1 MPVRDWTVG
10 VDIADIVDV
19 REGDADNNETM
30 AMIVVPTGVHSG
42 SEVMTLA
49 TLTFEAVASGGNLNL
64 GLYLSPGKFLV
75 SSDNGKIIL
84 LSFSTPSAAPSA
96 STLYTDVGE
105 APITAMAHAIGRNEI
120 VFSVGNK
127 VYTMPSAGGA
137 ATERAD
143 TEAISS
149 AGSELFDI
157 DYSSQG
163 WVLIIEN
170 ADGTKTTAIASEDWS
185 SILTANL
192 ADALAASSP
201 LQVNY
206 TEETTTWIVARQ
218 DGEVVT
224 TTDLDDWRPSGIAL
238 WAAVGEDGNVSYSSD
253 GTSWTTYQ
261 AFAGTQ
267 IDENAIA
274 YGLDNNGDGMWM
286 TPRWGT
292 LAQPATSIDVG
303 KISDITAGQGA
314 WATSDTQMDAGMD
327 IAYGNG
333 VWVGIGASA
342 AVRST
347 DGGAT
352 WTEVGNFNAVAG
364 AMNNSSVASD
374 GTGNWVIVTH
384 SGTQYTVWKS
394 TDNGSTWTQ
403 SKAWAWTAAV
413 NWYVKEISYGNG
425 VWVMTTWDKQV
436 QTCTDA
442 GLATNAWTTVTT
454 LPVSDSERP
463 IDVQY
468 AGSSKWMIV
477 GGDRMCYFSSDNGAS
492 WSAKTDVATGASYSG
507 VSATNVAYYDG
518 AWIAVLNTATQN
530 NIFRSTDD
538 GTTWTAV
545 ANTGKNLSGIAYS
558 SVLPNS

>member
-42 SEVMTLA
+42 AEVMTLA

-75 SSDNGKIIL
+75 SSDNGRIIL
-84 LSFSTPSAAPSA
+84 LSFSTPSAVPSA
-96 STLYTDVGE
+96 STLYTDGAD
-105 APITAMAHAIGRNEI
+105 APITSMAHAIGRNEI
-120 VFSVGNK
+120 VFSAGNK
-127 VYTMPSAGGA
+127 IYTMPSEGGA

-143 TEAISS
+143 TEVISS
-149 AGSELFDI
+149 AGSELFDV

-170 ADGTKTTAIASEDWS
+170 ADGTKTTAVATEDWS
-185 SILTANL
+185 SILTDNL
-192 ADALAASSP
+192 PDALSASTP

-206 TEETTTWIVARQ
+206 TEETATWIVARE

-238 WAAVGEDGNVSYSSD
+238 WAAVGDDGNVSYSSD

-261 AFAGTQ
+261 AYAGTTV
-267 IDENAIA
+267 DEQAIG
-274 YGLDNNGDGMWM
+274 YGLDNNGDGIWI
-286 TPRWGT
+286 TPRWWDSANDLGT
-292 LAQPATSIDVG
+292 T
-303 KISDITAGQGA
+303 SDITSGQGG
-314 WATSDTQMDAGMD
+314 WTTINTQMTSGIDV
-327 IAYGNG
+327 AYGNG
-333 VWVGIGASA
+333 VWLAIGKAA

-347 DGGAT
+347 DGGTT
-352 WTEVGNFNAVAG
+352 WTEVGNFDVGGG
-364 AMNNSSVASD
+364 ALNNSSVASD
-374 GTGNWVIVTH
+374 GVGNWVIVTH
-384 SGTQYTVWKS
+384 DGNQYRVWKS
-394 TDNGSTWTQ
+394 TDDAATWTA
-403 SKAWAWTAAV
+403 SKQWAWTAAV
-413 NWYVKEISYGNG
+413 QWYVKEISYGNG
-425 VWVMTTWDKQV
+425 VWIMTTWDKQV

-442 GLATNAWTTVTT
+442 GLATNAWTAVTT
-454 LPVSDSERP
+454 LPVSNTERP
-463 IDVQY
+463 IDIQY

-477 GGDRMCYFSSDNGAS
+477 GGERMCYFSTDNGAS
-492 WSAKTDVATGASYSG
+492 WSAKTVVASGASYSG
-507 VSATNVAYYDG
+507 ISATNVAYYDG

-545 ANTGKNLSGIAYS
+545 ANTGKNLTGIAYS

>member
-10 VDIADIVDV
+10 VEIADIVDV
-19 REGDADNNETM
+19 REGDADSNDTM
-30 AMIVVPTGVHSG
+30 AMIVVPTGVHYG
-42 SEVMTLA
+42 TDVMTLA

-75 SSDNGKIIL
+75 SSDNGKL
-84 LSFSTPSAAPSA
+84 LLLNFSTPSSAPSV

-105 APITAMAHAIGRNEI
+105 APITAMAHAIGRDEI
-120 VFSVGNK
+120 VFSAGNK

-143 TEAISS
+143 TETITS

-170 ADGTKTTAIASEDWS
+170 ADATKTTAVATEDWS
-185 SILTANL
+185 SILTDNL
-192 ADALAASSP
+192 PDALSASTP

-261 AFAGTQ
+261 AYAGTTV
-267 IDENAIA
+267 DEQAIA
-274 YGLDNNGDGMWM
+274 YGLNNSGDGIWM
-286 TPRWGT
+286 TPRWWDSANDIGT
-292 LAQPATSIDVG
+292 
-303 KISDITAGQGA
+303 ISDITSGQGG
-314 WATSDTQMDAGMD
+314 WTTINTQMTSGID

-333 VWVGIGASA
+333 VWVAIGKAA

-352 WTEVGNFNAVAG
+352 WTEVGNFDVSGG
-364 AMNNSSVASD
+364 ALNNSSVASD
-374 GTGNWVIVTH
+374 GAGNWVIVTH
-384 SGTQYTVWKS
+384 DGNQYRVWKS
-394 TDNGSTWTQ
+394 TDDAATWTA
-403 SKAWAWTAAV
+403 SKQWAWTAAV
-413 NWYVKEISYGNG
+413 KWYVKEISYGNG
-425 VWVMTTWDKQV
+425 VWIMTTWDKQV

-454 LPVSDSERP
+454 LPVSNSERP
-463 IDVQY
+463 IDIQY

-477 GGDRMCYFSSDNGAS
+477 GGERMCYFSTDNGAS

-507 VSATNVAYYDG
+507 ISATNVAYYDG

-530 NIFRSTDD
+530 NIFKSTND

-545 ANTGKNLSGIAYS
+545 ANTGKNLTGIAYS